1 METNKKTTGQIITE
15 LRKLNN
21 LSQEQL
27 ATSLYVTR
35 QTISKWETDTG
46 TPDLNNLKNI
56 ASYFGVTVD
65 YLLGKEENDNVK
77 PIAGNIVVPPKKTI
91 DKNIKIFDYLQRG
104 MLLLSFLLF
113 IISMF
118 IPAYSLKTTGA
129 FELELQS
136 YSFFDLIVNGIDG
149 NSPLFEFFL
158 IVFGMLLCVI
168 SASLGHFGFK
178 KQPKKPLVML
188 ILRIALALLGM
199 ILGIIG
205 TVIIIPYN
213 MYNTYE
219 AGPFVYMA
227 ALILSSAVG
236 VFNSI
241 IAYLISTGKFTLE
254 SLFKTR
260 E

>member
-46 TPDLNNLKNI
+46 TPDLDNLKNI

-77 PIAGNIVVPPKKTI
+77 RIAENIVVPPKKTI

-129 FELELQS
+129 FELELRS
-136 YSFFDLIVNGIDG
+136 YSFF
-149 NSPLFEFFL
+149 
-158 IVFGMLLCVI
+158 
-168 SASLGHFGFK
+168 
-178 KQPKKPLVML
+178 
-188 ILRIALALLGM
+188 
-199 ILGIIG
+199 
-205 TVIIIPYN
+205 
-213 MYNTYE
+213 
-219 AGPFVYMA
+219 
-227 ALILSSAVG
+227 
-236 VFNSI
+236 
-241 IAYLISTGKFTLE
+241 
-254 SLFKTR
+254 
-260 E
+260 